1 MFNNVGGSL
10 KGIAT
15 IVCWLGIICSCIAGI
30 MGIMSGVEINNNYY
44 SDGSGTTLIVGGLV
58 IMVVGSILSWVSSL
72 AVYGFGELVENSS
85 IIRKQLQD
93 IEGKMNSNAGTVSS
107 YQPASSSVSNSVSSR
122 VVGNQTTSSNATN
135 TVEKKQS
142 STGYSVASPKSKD
155 EVSQIVGEDVEWID
169 VDQAGEMGQK
179 LLSLG
184 LYKDK
189 MLLAPVGMSEEE
201 ARTAGYRSWKYMNGS
216 KQYFRS
222 IRTVPALNQEQY
234 EKVLK
239 SKA

>member
-1 MFNNVGGSL
+1 MFNDVGGSL

-30 MGIMSGVEINNNYY
+30 MGIMSGVEIKNNYY
-44 SDGSGTTLIVGGLV
+44 SDGPGTILIVGGMA
-58 IMVVGSILSWVSSL
+58 IIIVGSFLSWVGSL

-93 IEGKMNSNAGTVSS
+93 IEGKMNSNAGTGSS
-107 YQPASSSVSNSVSSR
+107 YQQASSSDSSC
-122 VVGNQTTSSNATN
+122 VTGNQTTSSNETN
-135 TVEKKQS
+135 TVEEKQS

-155 EVSQIVGEDVEWID
+155 EVSQIIGVDVEWID

-189 MLLAPVGMSEEE
+189 MIMAPVKMSEEE
-201 ARTAGYRSWKYMNGS
+201 ARTAGYLSQRYMKGS

-222 IRTVPALNQEQY
+222 IRMVPAISQEQY